1 MRSFNKRYK
10 TFGNKLQDYR
20 QDPTEQQHHQEYYQS
35 TEHLMHELQ
44 RWNDYL
50 DHEVEYQTE
59 QLVNNYLQNE
69 ITAEMEY
76 NSQDN

>member
-1 MRSFNKRYK
+1 
-10 TFGNKLQDYR
+10 
-20 QDPTEQQHHQEYYQS
+20 
-35 TEHLMHELQ
+35 
-44 RWNDYL
+44 L

-69 ITAEMEY
+69 IAEEMEY